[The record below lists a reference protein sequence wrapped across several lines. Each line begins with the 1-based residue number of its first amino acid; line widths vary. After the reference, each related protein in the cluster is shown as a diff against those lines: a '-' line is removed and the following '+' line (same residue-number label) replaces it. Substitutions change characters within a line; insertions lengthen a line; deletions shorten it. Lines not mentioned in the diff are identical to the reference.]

1 MESDRNI
8 SKMIEKFDLFDSNCM
23 VGRTSISAPRFV
35 HTANEFLGVMDE
47 FGIKESLVYHSF
59 GKEYEPAYCNKVL
72 AEEIAD
78 IDRLHPVWVVEPSWT
93 GEIEDEKQL
102 VKNMLS
108 SGVKAARIFPAPDF
122 RNFSLKKW
130 CSGRLLGALEE
141 KLIPLFIDIEQIET
155 DTVFE
160 LCTDYPKLPI
170 VLAGVGYRYNRMLYP
185 LWEKFENLYTEL
197 SVYYVHRGIE
207 ELVKRFGPHR
217 LLFGTNLPWYT
228 PWVAV
233 AMLSYARISDS
244 DKKLIAGD
252 NLRNLLNKVGD
263 L

>member
-1 MESDRNI
+1 MESD
-8 SKMIEKFDLFDSNCM
+8 SKIAKTIEQFNLFDSSCM
-23 VGRTSISAPRFV
+23 VGRTCVSEPGFV
-35 HTANEFLGVMDE
+35 HTAGELLSVMDE
-47 FGIKESLVYHSF
+47 VGIKEALVYHSF
-59 GKEYEPAYCNKVL
+59 GKEYEPAYGNKAL

-78 IDRLHPVWVVEPSWT
+78 TSRLHPVWVVEPSWT
-93 GEIEDEKQL
+93 GEFEDEDQL

-108 SGVKAARIFPAPDF
+108 SGVKAARIFPAADF

-130 CSGRLLGALEE
+130 CSGRLLGALED
-141 KLIPLFIDIEQIET
+141 KSIPLFIDVGQIEM

-170 VLAGVGYRYNRMLYP
+170 VLASVGYRHNRMLYS

-207 ELVKRFGPHR
+207 ELVKRFGPQR
-217 LLFGTNLPWYT
+217 LLFATSLPYYT
-228 PWVAV
+228 PA
-233 AMLSYARISDS
+233 AAIGMLSYARISDC

-252 NLRNLLNKVGD
+252 NLRALLEKVGD
-263 L
+263 